1 MTRTPPLAEATRELK
16 RVPPE
21 VYEVARVFFG

>member
-1 MTRTPPLAEATRELK
+1 VEPVPLAEATRELK

-21 VYEVARVFFG
+21 TYEVAEVFFG